1 MKKENGKIDKDAKI
15 VIVGAGP
22 AGLSTAWFLSNNG
35 FHNVTVLEKLG
46 RVGGLCK
53 SLTVDG
59 MSFDLGANYLTW
71 AYQETLKI
79 AEELGASTYPEKPY
93 ISLELSDDET
103 KFRYRPFS
111 EAILYDPYT
120 KEKVS
125 LSSFIIAAVRY
136 FAIRWKLSPIIDI
149 PDYLARVH
157 NHQRLCVSFKDWL
170 EQNELTPL
178 ATLFQFP
185 ITICYWIL

>member
-1 MKKENGKIDKDAKI
+1 MVPSGPCAAPTDAGRQPTEGAVMKNETGTIDKNATI

-22 AGLSTAWFLSNNG
+22 AGLSTAWFLSKNG

-46 RVGGLCK
+46 RVGRLCK

-59 MSFDLGANYLTW
+59 MSYDLGANYVTW

-79 AEELGASTYPEKPY
+79 AKDVGASTYPEKPY
-93 ISLELSDDET
+93 ISTELSDDET
-103 KFRYRPFS
+103 KFQYRPFS

-125 LSSFIIAAVRY
+125 LFSFLIAA
-136 FAIRWKLSPIIDI
+136 I
-149 PDYLARVH
+149 
-157 NHQRLCVSFKDWL
+157 
-170 EQNELTPL
+170 
-178 ATLFQFP
+178 
-185 ITICYWIL
+185 